1 MLEDKMSLDLQII
14 IAEAYKLGYT
24 FTEEDAQDVI
34 DTKPSWY
41 HGEETEAEAV
51 EDYINAYGG

>member
-1 MLEDKMSLDLQII
+1 MSLNIKII
-14 IAEAYKLGYT
+14 IDEAYKLGYT

-34 DTKPSWY
+34 DTKPEWY

>member
-1 MLEDKMSLDLQII
+1 MSLNLQII

-41 HGEETEAEAV
+41 RGEETEAEAEAV